1 MMGGLQRMHI
11 IVRSRVRSVTVISEI
26 TMAVFTVSVKCL
38 TFFLFVGLI
47 V

>member
-11 IVRSRVRSVTVISEI
+11 IVRCRVRSVISEI